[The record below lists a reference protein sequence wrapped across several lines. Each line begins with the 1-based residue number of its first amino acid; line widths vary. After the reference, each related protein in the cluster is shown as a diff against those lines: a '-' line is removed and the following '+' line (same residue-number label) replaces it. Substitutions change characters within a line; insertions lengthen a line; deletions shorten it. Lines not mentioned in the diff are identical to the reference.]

1 MKPERHP
8 KLSHLSDEQIEA
20 LLARYYEGARTAD
33 LVVEFGIDARASD
46 LFKLFPPR
54 VVDIQCPHCETELWQ
69 KLRSK
74 SATSAP
80 LPYCP
85 ACGHEHTEGT
95 YRRCHCEGCR
105 KHLAGIDAAIE
116 EKKRHLV
123 QQGYPTVII
132 WENPNVDHLLGQLT
146 LRDAVFLSAL
156 YRNAHIDAAGTAGGP
171 YAKERPLSPTT
182 ELTKNMLGHLSGRRL
197 ISVSSSSP
205 LECFEFDDEL
215 TRVTAHY
222 VFKVRY
228 RIFPMLPAGM
238 IAEAM
243 LAIDAMARDG
253 FWLEQ
258 EGAADHA
265 LSLWKELAL
274 HECLETFEHQGQLH
288 KLQPPAGEK
297 TIVTFQA
304 LLEDLSVAQ
313 VYNIVWSS
321 ARNAAAYYQRGGI
334 TKQQASNSMVGSCRT
349 RADKAKVDG
358 WEIKPYGRNYERP
371 RSELS
376 HVLHDVFL
384 KIGEIGFNAKPSRH
398 LLQLEHSASE
408 GG

>member
-1 MKPERHP
+1 MKPERHT
-8 KLSHLSDEQIEA
+8 KLAHLSDEQMEA
-20 LLARYYEGARTAD
+20 LVARYYEGARTAD
-33 LVVEFGIDARASD
+33 LVAEFGIGARPSE

-54 VVDIQCPHCETELWQ
+54 LAGIPCPYCERELWQ

-74 SATSAP
+74 SATSTP

-95 YRRCHCEGCR
+95 YRRCHCDGCR
-105 KHLAGIDAAIE
+105 KRVAAIDAAIAA
-116 EKKRHLV
+116 KKRHLV
-123 QQGYPTVII
+123 ELGYPPADI
-132 WENPNVDHLLGQLT
+132 WESPSIHHLAGQLT

-156 YRNAHIDAAGTAGGP
+156 YRNAHIDAAGTVGAP

-182 ELTKNMLGHLSGRRL
+182 ELTKDMLGHLGRRGL
-197 ISVSSSSP
+197 VRVSATSSLDS
-205 LECFEFDDEL
+205 FEFDDEL
-215 TRVTAHY
+215 TRVKAHY
-222 VFKVRY
+222 IFKVRY
-228 RIFPMLPAGM
+228 RLLPMLPVDM
-238 IAEAM
+238 IGACM
-243 LAIDAMARDG
+243 LEIDAMASDG
-253 FWLEQ
+253 FWLEHD
-258 EGAADHA
+258 GAPDEA

-313 VYNIVWSS
+313 VYNIVWGA
-321 ARNAAAYYQRGGI
+321 ARNAVAYYQRGGV
-334 TKQQASNSMVGSCRT
+334 TRQQASNSMVGGCRT
-349 RADKAKVDG
+349 RADKG

-376 HVLHDVFL
+376 HVLHDAFL
-384 KIGEIGFNAKPSRH
+384 KIGDLGFTARPSREY
-398 LLQLEHSASE
+398 LP
-408 GG
+408 G